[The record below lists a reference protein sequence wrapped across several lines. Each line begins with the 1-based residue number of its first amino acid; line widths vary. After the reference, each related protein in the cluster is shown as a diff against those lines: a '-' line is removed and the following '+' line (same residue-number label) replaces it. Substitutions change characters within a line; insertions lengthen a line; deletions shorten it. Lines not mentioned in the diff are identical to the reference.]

1 MWRFSNNSSESVT
14 LTGIQMIDGVTG
26 AEGNNMLTENVEV
39 VAGETKGYTITV
51 GVLGIQQPKVRFTYR
66 YNQNSYIVEASMPDM

>member
-1 MWRFSNNSSESVT
+1 MWRFSNNSSKSVT

-26 AEGNNMLTENVEV
+26 TEGSNMLTENVEV

-51 GVLGIQQPKVRFTYR
+51 GVLGIQQPKVRFTYQ
-66 YNQNSYIVEASMPDM
+66 YNNKTYTVEAVMPD